1 MSKPVFPSPG
11 WCCVSFPAVL
21 LLSTSSTGPLHK
33 LLIILAPSNLT
44 AWGLG
49 FIFFFFFQNCFIWEK
64 CFLQKGSCKTQRPL
78 QRWRVFL
85 KWKTGWVPGKQGRGT
100 DLSISHVISGKS
112 NRMQRWNSRQ
122 GILATLACLVD
133 GRTLPSLYR
142 ERGSLLLQT
151 SSTINTSV
159 WNPPVLLSELRQG
172 WNEADTHKNK
182 HRTSQQAPS
191 NEDKGF
197 FQKVPGLKRLD
208 CKIFKTS
215 VSPRPESWASYES
228 FPSLL

>member
-1 MSKPVFPSPG
+1 
-11 WCCVSFPAVL
+11 
-21 LLSTSSTGPLHK
+21 
-33 LLIILAPSNLT
+33 
-44 AWGLG
+44 
-49 FIFFFFFQNCFIWEK
+49 
-64 CFLQKGSCKTQRPL
+64 
-78 QRWRVFL
+78 
-85 KWKTGWVPGKQGRGT
+85 
-100 DLSISHVISGKS
+100 
-112 NRMQRWNSRQ
+112 MQRWNSRQ

-133 GRTLPSLYR
+133 GHTLPSLYR

-191 NEDKGF
+191 NEDKVF

-208 CKIFKTS
+208 CKTFKTS
-215 VSPRPESWASYES
+215 VCPRPTLYWKGQVGHLTSTAD
-228 FPSLL
+228 PISLAYRQTATATLTTTDILLGPLDLPDTCGWNH